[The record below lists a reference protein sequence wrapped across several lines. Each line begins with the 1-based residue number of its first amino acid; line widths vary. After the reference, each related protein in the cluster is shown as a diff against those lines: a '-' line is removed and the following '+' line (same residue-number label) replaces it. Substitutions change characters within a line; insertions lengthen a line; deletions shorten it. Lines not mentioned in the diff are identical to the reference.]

1 MRACISRRKWPEGIL
16 QAIQQQLD
24 MPKYLIDVNLP
35 YHCSLWNSPD
45 FIHQKDLNDEWLDSQ
60 IWDYAVEKQ
69 LTIVSRD
76 VDFSIRIST
85 TPPPPRVI
93 HFRLGNIKASEL
105 FEILYKNWHHIAEL
119 SEKHKLVTVFRDR
132 IEVLS

>member
-1 MRACISRRKWPEGIL
+1 MRACISRRKWPEEIL

-35 YHCSLWNSPD
+35 YHGSLWNSPD

-105 FEILYKNWHHIAEL
+105 FGISYKNWHHIAE
-119 SEKHKLVTVFRDR
+119 
-132 IEVLS
+132 

>member
-1 MRACISRRKWPEGIL
+1 MPVCILPRKWPEEIL
-16 QAIQQQLD
+16 PAIQQQHD

-35 YHCSLWNSPD
+35 YHCSLWNGAD
-45 FIHQKDLNDEWLDSQ
+45 FIHQKDLNDEWLDSE
-60 IWDYAVEKQ
+60 IWNYAVKNQ

-85 TPPPPRVI
+85 TSPPPRVI
-93 HFRLGNIKASEL
+93 HFRLGNIKASQL
-105 FEILYKNWHHIAEL
+105 FDVLYKNWHNIAAL
-119 SEKHKLVTVFRDR
+119 SKSYKLVTVYPDR